1 MNTEEIIA
9 LLREEGEGNRGVF
22 YEAYGSNIRPLLIPL
37 ADLLD
42 NAQGEHPE
50 AVSEVIRAFNRIV

>member
-1 MNTEEIIA
+1 MNTDEIIA

-42 NAQGEHPE
+42 AAQGEHPE
-50 AVSEVIRAFNRIV
+50 AVSKIIRVFNRIV